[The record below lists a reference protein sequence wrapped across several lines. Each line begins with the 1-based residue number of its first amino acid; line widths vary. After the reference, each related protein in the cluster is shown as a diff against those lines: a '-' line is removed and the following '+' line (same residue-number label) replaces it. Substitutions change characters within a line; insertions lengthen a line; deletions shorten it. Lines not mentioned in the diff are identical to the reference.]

1 MKRVMVLGVGAQGSI
16 IARRLMEEEKVTEVI
31 CADYDRKAADESAKF
46 SDKGKA
52 VQVDASNVN
61 EIIKAADG
69 CELIVNA
76 LPPDFNMAV
85 MDACLEV
92 KAHYQDLASGPVSDL
107 DFIPAVERQLG
118 RAKEFEAAG
127 LSALTNTGS
136 APGMANVITKEA
148 CELFDSVETITIAV
162 YDGIWSNKFIP
173 FWWSPETAFGDMA
186 AEGVV
191 YENKQFKKVPPFNN
205 PEYMEFKGLGARL
218 MFDHEHEEPVTMGLL
233 SDKYLKGVKNI
244 YFRYGGP
251 GCELARYFWK
261 MGLLSDEAINVKGQQ
276 VVPMDVISELTPP
289 APKYRDEIKAVLNE
303 GMISEE
309 GAFLV
314 RVDGIKEG
322 RNARVDAYFIAPG
335 LKDAFEMA
343 GVTHE
348 TYGTGQCAF
357 LFTKMFVNDKIS
369 ARGVF
374 PPEALN
380 AEERKYYFTEGEK
393 LKLTVEFNIEY
404 QI

>member
-31 CADYDRKAADESAKF
+31 CADYDRKAADESAKY